1 MVTKDALPLSKELY
15 TYARRFQNVIQSDQ
29 LERSGG
35 VLSHASPNAR
45 VQDFTPHKQASM
57 SDTVGQNPEIT
68 EEAIRILEAANAQG
82 ITLRLLGGL
91 AVYLQSPSARTDERL
106 KRSYKDLDFAT
117 LAKFGAKTKALFA
130 ELGYPGNKTFNA
142 LHGHQRLLF
151 WDEQNGRQV
160 DIFIDRFQMC
170 HNIDF
175 RPRLQIDQRTL
186 ALADLLLT
194 KLQIV
199 EVNEKDLVDVVALFV
214 DYDVGDDDR
223 SVNAAYIAK
232 LMSNDWGFNK
242 TLDLNLE
249 KVKAFAVER
258 HFPPYVTERIDAL
271 LARIQA
277 QPKSM
282 GWKRR
287 AMVGGRVR
295 WYELPE
301 EPR

>member
-1 MVTKDALPLSKELY
+1 M
-15 TYARRFQNVIQSDQ
+15 
-29 LERSGG
+29 
-35 VLSHASPNAR
+35 
-45 VQDFTPHKQASM
+45 PHKQASM
-57 SDTVGQNPEIT
+57 SDTVGPNPEIT
-68 EEAIRILEAANAQG
+68 EEAVRILEAADAQG

-117 LAKFGAKTKALFA
+117 LGKFSAKTKALFA
-130 ELGYPGNKTFNA
+130 ELGYSGNKTFNA

-151 WDEQNGRQV
+151 WDEQNGRQI

>member
-1 MVTKDALPLSKELY
+1 MRPH
-15 TYARRFQNVIQSDQ
+15 TYAGRFQNVIQSDQ

-35 VLSHASPNAR
+35 VLSHASPHAR

-57 SDTVGQNPEIT
+57 SDTVGPNPEIT
-68 EEAIRILEAANAQG
+68 EEAGRILEAANAQG

-117 LAKFGAKTKALFA
+117 LAKFSAKTKALFA
-130 ELGYPGNKTFNA
+130 ELGYSGNKTFNA

-186 ALADLLLT
+186 GLADLLLT

-242 TLDLNLE
+242 TLEL
-249 KVKAFAVER
+249 
-258 HFPPYVTERIDAL
+258 
-271 LARIQA
+271 
-277 QPKSM
+277 KS
-282 GWKRR
+282 GKGESICCR
-287 AMVGGRVR
+287 ASLSPICHRT
-295 WYELPE
+295 Y
-301 EPR
+301 

>member
-1 MVTKDALPLSKELY
+1 M
-15 TYARRFQNVIQSDQ
+15 
-29 LERSGG
+29 
-35 VLSHASPNAR
+35 
-45 VQDFTPHKQASM
+45 PHKQASM
-57 SDTVGQNPEIT
+57 SNTVGPNPEIT
-68 EEAIRILEAANAQG
+68 EEAVRILEAANARG

-106 KRSYKDLDFAT
+106 KRSYKDLDFTT
-117 LAKFGAKTKALFA
+117 LAKFSAKTRVLFA
-130 ELGYPGNKTFNA
+130 ELGYSGNKTFNA

-151 WDEQNGRQV
+151 WDEQIGRQV

-223 SVNAAYIAK
+223 SINAAYIAK

-242 TLDLNLE
+242 TLELNLE

-258 HFPPYVTERIDAL
+258 HFPPPVAERIDAL
-271 LARIQA
+271 LTRIQA

-282 GWKRR
+282 GWKTR
-287 AMVGGRVR
+287 AMVGERVR

>member
-1 MVTKDALPLSKELY
+1 ME
-15 TYARRFQNVIQSDQ
+15 RRSDVSFPCV
-29 LERSGG
+29 SGCKG
-35 VLSHASPNAR
+35 PGLHVAPAI
-45 VQDFTPHKQASM
+45 SM
-57 SDTVGQNPEIT
+57 NNTAGPIPEIT
-68 EEAIRILEAANAQG
+68 EEALRILEAANAEG
-82 ITLRLLGGL
+82 ISLRLLGGL
-91 AVYLQSPSARTDERL
+91 AVYLQSPSAKTDERL
-106 KRSYKDLDFAT
+106 KRSYKDFDFVT
-117 LAKFGAKTKALFA
+117 LSKFSTKTRELFA
-130 ELGYPGNKTFNA
+130 NLGYSGNKTFNA

-151 WDEQNGRQV
+151 WDEQNERQV

-186 ALADLLLT
+186 ALADILLT

-232 LMSNDWGFNK
+232 LMSNDWGLNK
-242 TLDLNLE
+242 TVGLDVE